1 MNYSTVIWDIDGTLI
16 NSKEGLVS
24 SYHYTIDKLNLEK
37 KTDKELASY
46 IGPTPQTNFLTH
58 FNMDKISAQ
67 AAADIF
73 REHYKTKDLFKA
85 YVYDGIDYIL
95 ENLKKSDIHQAIATN
110 KREDYAIDIIKHFG
124 LDKYFDTIHGADN
137 NNKLTKKDL
146 INNCLSDLN
155 TRPEETIFIGDSASD
170 GLAAAEAGCQF
181 IAVTYGFGFK
191 NSNDT
196 ARFNP
201 LLTVNNVDEIIKF
214 FKQL

>member
-37 KTDKELASY
+37 KTDQELASY

-73 REHYKTKDLFKA
+73 REYYKTKDLFKA

-95 ENLKKSDIHQAIATN
+95 ENLKKADIHQAIATN

-170 GLAAAEAGCQF
+170 GIAAAEAGCQF

-214 FKQL
+214 FK

>member
-24 SYHYTIDKLNLEK
+24 SYHYTIDKLSLEK
-37 KTDKELASY
+37 KTDQELASY

>member
-24 SYHYTIDKLNLEK
+24 SYHYTIDKLSLEK
-37 KTDKELASY
+37 KTDQELASY

-58 FNMDKISAQ
+58 FKMDKISAQ

-73 REHYKTKDLFKA
+73 REYYKTKDLFKA

-95 ENLKKSDIHQAIATN
+95 ENLKKADIHQAIATN

-146 INNCLSDLN
+146 INKCIYDLN

-170 GLAAAEAGCQF
+170 GIAAAEAGCQF